1 LINELYQLQKDV
13 MDDEESSLGQLHVD
27 DVFNDSVD
35 IDIHKLHEYS
45 DFVPNREHNQLAKK

>member
-1 LINELYQLQKDV
+1 
-13 MDDEESSLGQLHVD
+13 MDEEESSLGQLHVD

-45 DFVPNREHNQLAKK
+45 DFVPNRANTQPAKK